1 MEESEGRE
9 RDQQAKWR
17 HRARVAKDFAILPR
31 GLPDP
36 ELPFYLLSSL
46 VLESTTEHSHL
57 LSSPLR
63 ERPSWCASK
72 LKSEAFAAPCQID
85 TRPNFP
91 PHLPVHVEFLFVAV
105 RRHAG
110 GPGLSYTAARPVGVG
125 HRRGRGFRHRDGERV
140 RNRVGFEKSGG
151 EVSCSRRRRIRSR
164 TSTSSGRRPACHGR
178 RRSRPGYGKGKEAR
192 QCFEN
197 FKGEPFFQSNPW
209 PRSTPSSTR

>member
-1 MEESEGRE
+1 MSEISKRSGAIAPGLRKTSPSSRE
-9 RDQQAKWR
+9 ACLIPNSRSTYSPLW
-17 HRARVAKDFAILPR
+17 FSSP
-31 GLPDP
+31 
-36 ELPFYLLSSL
+36 LLN
-46 VLESTTEHSHL
+46 TRI
-57 LSSPLR
+57 SSPLR

-110 GPGLSYTAARPVGVG
+110 GLGLSYAAARPVGVG

-209 PRSTPSSTR
+209 PRSTPSLTR